1 MSYLKA
7 TSEEIRQYVI
17 TRIKECKK
25 LTLFVFDEVQSS
37 NSEIFQ
43 GLNDILDERGSIT
56 IDPMTNERLNT
67 SNVFYNYYLFI
78 FIRVFLYL
86 SLILLKVF

>member
-1 MSYLKA
+1 MSSLKA

-37 NSEIFQ
+37 NPEIFQ

-56 IDPMTNERLNT
+56 IDPKTNERLNT

>member
-1 MSYLKA
+1 MSSLKA

-25 LTLFVFDEVQSS
+25 LTVFVFDEVQSS

>member
-1 MSYLKA
+1 MGSLKA
-7 TSEEIRQYVI
+7 TSEEIRQHVI

-25 LTLFVFDEVQSS
+25 LTVFVFDEVQSS

>member
-1 MSYLKA
+1 MGSLKA

-25 LTLFVFDEVQSS
+25 LTVFVFDEVQSS

>member
-1 MSYLKA
+1 MSSLKA
-7 TSEEIRQYVI
+7 TSEEIRQHVI

-25 LTLFVFDEVQSS
+25 LTVFVFDEVQSS

>member
-1 MSYLKA
+1 MSSLKA
-7 TSEEIRQYVI
+7 TSEEIRKYVI

-25 LTLFVFDEVQSS
+25 LTVFVFDEVQSS